1 MDNVFNK
8 EVNEQYVLFQIKYE
22 KLIKMVTVKNGYL
35 IILLNSFKKWTS
47 SSFWRNI
54 EILNE
59 MS

>member
-47 SSFWRNI
+47 SSF
-54 EILNE
+54 
-59 MS
+59 